1 MAMFLRPTAVANHS
15 DSSAQVTADPY
26 AATPVPRKALLWLT
40 AGFAIT
46 LLFPIIYTIEGMF
59 WPGYSPLRETISSL
73 AFGPT
78 GAVQK
83 LNFALCGVGILVM
96 AFAWRQILAGGV
108 CATWYPIIR
117 VVEGAALIAIG
128 IFSLDPLHTAFMIVI
143 LQAMTLGLFVIA
155 RRFWGRPAWRG
166 WAAFSIVCG
175 LWPMVVMPLFGIAL
189 SGHGALSGYAGL
201 FERLATNAD
210 TVWSLVLVVRLWTRR
225 SVGI

>member
-1 MAMFLRPTAVANHS
+1 MSMSMRQTATANQPE
-15 DSSAQVTADPY
+15 SSAHAKSDPY

-40 AGFAIT
+40 AGFGMT
-46 LLFPIIYTIEGMF
+46 LLFPIIYTIEGAI

-78 GAVQK
+78 GAIQK
-83 LNFALCGVGILVM
+83 LNFALCGVGVLVM
-96 AFAWRQILAGGV
+96 AFAWRQILVGGV

-128 IFSLDPLHTAFMIVI
+128 TFSVDPLHTACMIVI
-143 LQAMTLGLFVIA
+143 VQAMTLDLFVIA
-155 RRFWGRPAWRG
+155 RRFWKRAAWRG
-166 WAAFSIVCG
+166 WAAFSIACG

-189 SGHGALSGYAGL
+189 GGHGALSGYAGL

-210 TVWSLVLVVRLWTRR
+210 TVWTLVLVARLWTRR
-225 SVGI
+225 SVGL